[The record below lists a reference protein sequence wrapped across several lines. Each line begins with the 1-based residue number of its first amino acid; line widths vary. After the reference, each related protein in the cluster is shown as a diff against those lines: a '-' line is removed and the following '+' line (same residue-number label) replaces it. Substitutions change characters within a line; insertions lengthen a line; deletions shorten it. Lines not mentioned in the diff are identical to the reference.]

1 MVDQE
6 SVRPLAKSAAAT
18 AKDAPAPGYEIV
30 ARAITGDD
38 PPAWLVRF
46 LKMWG
51 PCLAVDRG
59 VAAVKLPTRAHM
71 RKTLESVRAAA
82 ALILGVLD
90 DGETRGFLDAASPGT
105 IPDRLAICRL
115 MSDLVRR
122 AKEGVS
128 WLVTEGGKTKAGRS
142 RPCRRGIFPLRPCAA
157 IIAEAWSF
165 VHGVEPAPKNQKA
178 AAAAHLFWRESL
190 EGLSMEE
197 TKLALEWMRAK
208 DAKKSWGEP
217 LNGWRRHFEQAKRCA
232 RKSAATS
239 RQASVKLRCL
249 RRLNRP
255 EKPPI

>member
-38 PPAWLVRF
+38 PPAWLVKF

-71 RKTLESVRAAA
+71 RKTLEGVRAAA
-82 ALILGVLD
+82 ALILSALD

-122 AKEGVS
+122 AEEGVS
-128 WLVTEGGKTKAGRS
+128 WLVTENGKTKVGRS
-142 RPCRRGIFPLRPCAA
+142 RAVPPGSFPPKTFAPPSSQKPGTSSMASSPRRQIRRLRPPHT
-157 IIAEAWSF
+157 SSGG
-165 VHGVEPAPKNQKA
+165 HR
-178 AAAAHLFWRESL
+178 WR
-190 EGLSMEE
+190 
-197 TKLALEWMRAK
+197 A
-208 DAKKSWGEP
+208 
-217 LNGWRRHFEQAKRCA
+217 
-232 RKSAATS
+232 
-239 RQASVKLRCL
+239 
-249 RRLNRP
+249 
-255 EKPPI
+255 

>member
-82 ALILGVLD
+82 ALILSVLD

-142 RPCRRGIFPLRPCAA
+142 RTVPPGYFP
-157 IIAEAWSF
+157 
-165 VHGVEPAPKNQKA
+165 PKT
-178 AAAAHLFWRESL
+178 L
-190 EGLSMEE
+190 
-197 TKLALEWMRAK
+197 
-208 DAKKSWGEP
+208 
-217 LNGWRRHFEQAKRCA
+217 RRHHR
-232 RKSAATS
+232 
-239 RQASVKLRCL
+239 
-249 RRLNRP
+249 
-255 EKPPI
+255 

>member
-6 SVRPLAKSAAAT
+6 SVRPLAKSAAAK
-18 AKDAPAPGYEIV
+18 AKHTPAPGYEKV
-30 ARAITGDD
+30 ALAITGDD
-38 PPAWLVRF
+38 PPAWLVKF

-59 VAAVKLPTRAHM
+59 VAAVKTPTRAHM
-71 RKTLESVRAAA
+71 RKTLEGVRAAA
-82 ALILGVLD
+82 ALILSALD

-122 AKEGVS
+122 AEEGIS
-128 WLVTEGGKTKAGRS
+128 WLVTEGGKTKAGRNRAMPPGS
-142 RPCRRGIFPLRPCAA
+142 FPPKTYCAA

-165 VHGVEPAPKNQKA
+165 VHGVEPAPKHQKA

-217 LNGWRRHFEQAKRCA
+217 LNGWWRHFKEAKEPHVSEMRKKIRRHLTECK
-232 RKSAATS
+232 
-239 RQASVKLRCL
+239 RQAEMFA
-249 RRLNRP
+249 NA
-255 EKPPI
+255 

>member
-6 SVRPLAKSAAAT
+6 SARPLAKSAAAK
-18 AKDAPAPGYEIV
+18 AKHTPAPGYEKV

-38 PPAWLVRF
+38 PPLVEF
-46 LKMWG
+46 LKKWG

-71 RKTLESVRAAA
+71 RKILEGVRAGAA
-82 ALILGVLD
+82 PILIALD

-115 MSDLVRR
+115 MSDLARC
-122 AKEGVS
+122 AEEGVS
-128 WLVTEGGKTKAGRS
+128 WLVTEDGETKVGRNRAVPPGSFPPKTY
-142 RPCRRGIFPLRPCAA
+142 CAA

-165 VHGVEPAPKNQKA
+165 IHGVEPAPKHQKA

-208 DAKKSWGEP
+208 DAKKS
-217 LNGWRRHFEQAKRCA
+217 
-232 RKSAATS
+232 
-239 RQASVKLRCL
+239 
-249 RRLNRP
+249 
-255 EKPPI
+255 

>member
-6 SVRPLAKSAAAT
+6 SVRPLAKSAAAK
-18 AKDAPAPGYEIV
+18 AKHTPAPGYEKV

-38 PPAWLVRF
+38 PPAWLVKF

-59 VAAVKLPTRAHM
+59 VAAVKTPTRAHM
-71 RKTLESVRAAA
+71 RKTLEGVRAAA
-82 ALILGVLD
+82 ALILSALD
-90 DGETRGFLDAASPGT
+90 DGE
-105 IPDRLAICRL
+105 
-115 MSDLVRR
+115 
-122 AKEGVS
+122 
-128 WLVTEGGKTKAGRS
+128 TKAGRS
-142 RPCRRGIFPLRPCAA
+142 RAVPPGSFPPKTYCAA

-165 VHGVEPAPKNQKA
+165 VHGVEPAPTNQKA

-217 LNGWRRHFEQAKRCA
+217 LNGWWRHFKEAKEPHVSEMRKEIRRHLTEGK
-232 RKSAATS
+232 
-239 RQASVKLRCL
+239 RQAEMFASA
-249 RRLNRP
+249 
-255 EKPPI
+255 